1 MLCDLV
7 VVELDDGDDIVVVVI
22 DEMLLEVDEVFDEID
37 EIDIIVMYRQEVV

>member
-22 DEMLLEVDEVFDEID
+22 DEMLLEVDEVPDEID

>member
-22 DEMLLEVDEVFDEID
+22 DEMLLEVDEVLDEID